1 MEQPYIKVSFI
12 TVNYNGYRH
21 TLNLLDTIFDTTLSF
36 SYEVIVI
43 DNGSNVNEF
52 ETLQI
57 EYPEIRGIYHPEN
70 LGFAGGNNLGIDL
83 ARGEY
88 LYFLNNDTL
97 LPKEAGNQI
106 EAMIKFCSGHPEVG
120 GLSPKIMY
128 NSLPHLIQFAGS
140 TPLSTITIRNKQIGY
155 QERDSGQYNT
165 IKKIP
170 YLHGAAMFVPKKV
183 VAACGKLPTCYFLYY
198 EELDWSC
205 IISRQYQLYYF
216 PKAVIY
222 HLESATTEK
231 DSPLK
236 AYYMSRNRIIFAFR
250 QRHAWYKWFAL
261 AYLTFIATP
270 VAFFKHT
277 CKGQTTQMKA
287 VWKGTTSGYKWI
299 LNHYK

>member
-1 MEQPYIKVSFI
+1 MSTAYVDISFI
-12 TVNYNGYRH
+12 TVNYNGIQH
-21 TLNLLDTIFDTTLSF
+21 TANLLESIFTKNFSF
-36 SYEVIVI
+36 FYEVIVI
-43 DNGSNVNEF
+43 DNGSNANEF
-52 ETLQI
+52 ETLQTK
-57 EYPEIRGIYHPEN
+57 YPEIRGTYHPEN

-97 LPKEAGNQI
+97 LPKDADNHI
-106 EAMIKFCSGHPEVG
+106 EAMIDFCQRHPQVG

-128 NSLPHLIQFAGS
+128 NSPPDLIQFAGS

-155 QERDSGQYNT
+155 QERDIGQYNT
-165 IKKIP
+165 IQKIP
-170 YLHGAAMFVPKKV
+170 YMHGAAMFVPKKV
-183 VAACGKLPTCYFLYY
+183 VAACEKLPSCYFLYY

-277 CKGQTTQMKA
+277 CKGQTSQMKA

-299 LNHYK
+299 LNHNK